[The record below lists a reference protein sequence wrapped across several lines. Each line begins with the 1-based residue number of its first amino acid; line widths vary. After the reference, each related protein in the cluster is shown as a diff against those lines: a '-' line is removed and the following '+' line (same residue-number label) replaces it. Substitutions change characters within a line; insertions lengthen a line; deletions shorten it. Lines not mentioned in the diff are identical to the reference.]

1 MAYGFDSWDASGVS
15 NNTGLAS
22 FFQVGVM
29 EIKGTGAATVS
40 QTFTVPS
47 GYKLSYFIL
56 AGSAVNGGQGEAAYS
71 YRVTISGGTV
81 TLNRVA
87 LGSAPFNGY
96 LLRIAVSVIRA

>member
-29 EIKGTGAATVS
+29 EIRGTGAGTVT
-40 QTFTVPS
+40 QTFSVPN
-47 GYKLSYFIL
+47 GYRLSYFIL
-56 AGSAVNGGQGEAAYS
+56 AGSAVNSGQGEAAYS
-71 YRVTISGGTV
+71 YSVSISGGTV

-87 LGSAPFNGY
+87 LGNAPFNGY